1 MNFPLSLLAAF
12 IAFPVAM
19 HGAQSALLWDGAN
32 ADYFGDDDGP
42 FTLGFRFHSETDF
55 QVTALGAFDYLG
67 DGFTQSHLIGLWEAS
82 SRSLVVTAT
91 IGPGSAG
98 ALDGQFRYVGIP
110 GVSLSANTEY
120 IVAVSDFYGS
130 VQDLYGSVPADAFTM
145 TAGMTYLGPQSA
157 GEAAGLVFPELQI
170 GAPFSGVFGANFQ
183 FNVVPEPSTW
193 ALLSVGGIM
202 GAAFG
207 ILRTSSS
214 SSRRV

>member
-1 MNFPLSLLAAF
+1 MKFPLPLLVAF

-19 HGAQSALLWDGAN
+19 HGAQSALLWDGAK

-67 DGFTQSHLIGLWEAS
+67 DGFTQSHLMGLWEAT
-82 SRSLVVTAT
+82 SRTLIVTAT
-91 IGPGSAG
+91 IGSGTG
-98 ALDGQFRYVGIP
+98 GTLDGQFRYVDVP
-110 GVSLSANTEY
+110 AVSLSANTEY

-145 TAGMTYLGPQSA
+145 TPGLTYLGPQSA

-183 FNVVPEPSTW
+183 FTVVPEPSTW
-193 ALLSVGGIM
+193 ALLSVGGIL
-202 GAAFG
+202 ATAFG
-207 ILRTSSS
+207 IPRTSSS